1 MNPFESGFESWLRF
15 AQDGGMIQE
24 VVERKPVRTISLA
37 ELRDKLARHAPLKL
51 VMTLNEWAYR
61 AKHIPSSLHFNNSD
75 EMLAA
80 LKKDDEIVVYCSNVA
95 CLGSVAAYYFLVD
108 HGYTNVRRFA
118 GGLIEWEDAGLP
130 LEGDWATP

>member
-1 MNPFESGFESWLRF
+1 
-15 AQDGGMIQE
+15 MIQE

-37 ELRDKLARHAPLKL
+37 ELRDKLARRGPLKL

-61 AKHIPSSLHFNNSD
+61 AKHIPTSLHFNNSD
-75 EMLAA
+75 EMQSA

-130 LEGDWATP
+130 LEGDWAGQPSPSSSPSQP

>member
-1 MNPFESGFESWLRF
+1 
-15 AQDGGMIQE
+15 MIQE
-24 VVERKPVRTISLA
+24 VVERKPVRIISLA
-37 ELRDKLARHAPLKL
+37 DLRDELARHAPLKL

-61 AKHIPSSLHFNNSD
+61 AKHIPTSLHFNTSQ

-80 LKKDDEIVVYCSNVA
+80 LKKDEEIVVYCSNVA
-95 CLGSVAAYYFLVD
+95 CLGSVAAYYHLID

-130 LEGDWATP
+130 LEGDWVVAPAP